1 MILQLYSVVGGVF
14 LFKYG
19 PFLFFTYPEWYGIVW
34 ALCDITRSSVL
45 TLHRQ
50 IYGGIAMAVAGTALL
65 TALAFANVSV
75 PSIHRL

>member
-34 ALCDITRSSVL
+34 ALCDITSLICIDLTQGDLWWNCDGSSWNRSVNCS
-45 TLHRQ
+45 
-50 IYGGIAMAVAGTALL
+50 GICQC
-65 TALAFANVSV
+65 
-75 PSIHRL
+75 